1 MPMRIACEDEDA
13 AIKASVPQTI
23 TKDIHMRQTSR
34 RSTRRISQRGFFGVS
49 MGLLAL
55 VLWFAPLTAQN
66 TITGTVVD
74 GITQR
79 PLTGAQVLID
89 GTELGSLTDNRGRFL
104 ILNAPAGAVTLRVV
118 MIGYREA
125 TLTASADRPVTIE
138 LQETAISL
146 DEIIVTGTVGE
157 QQARSIGNAIGRI
170 DASVLQEQAPV
181 AEVQDLLSATVPGV
195 RIMNTGGAIGEGGI
209 MRIRGVASLTLAAT
223 PIVVVDGVRVNGDDG
238 DPALLCGI
246 GADCGDSSSRINDF
260 DPDEIES
267 IEVIKGPAAAT
278 LYGTEASN
286 GVIQIITKRGARGA
300 PRVNARIRQGA
311 SWMPNPVK
319 LIPPTYYKSATG
331 EIVEVNVLRND
342 LEDTYGLLDGGRNWF
357 RTGHNQSYGADVSG
371 GTEAVTYFVS
381 GEFDRREGPVP
392 YNWQNAIRGRA
403 NLTYAPNETL
413 RFDFSLGANRSKLES
428 ASAQQ
433 PLMTAVIWSCPA
445 PGCEPGSGTP
455 QALDGPS
462 RGYIAYLPEA
472 YEDEIEGIVD
482 VDRTTYSLQ
491 SRWEPRE
498 WLAHKFVLGGDF
510 GTRTNTELYLATGN
524 LGNFFNTGRKTVA
537 NERTSFVTADYQVSS
552 NWSPWESLT
561 LNTGGGLQY
570 YTKKTEILWARG
582 EEFPVKSLE
591 TIPSGSTRSA
601 DEEYL
606 ENKTFG
612 VFLQEQI
619 GWQDKLFLTGA
630 VRGDDN
636 SAFGENFDFV
646 VYPKLSGSY
655 VISDE
660 EFFSDNIGFVQ
671 QLKLR
676 AAWGKAGK
684 QPDVFDA
691 LRTYEPAVGPGGA
704 ATVTPENIGNADL
717 KPEVGTEV
725 EVGFDA
731 SVLDDRV
738 ALEFTWYDQTTQD
751 AIVSVPALPSNGF
764 PGVQFQNI
772 GEVRNSGIEAG
783 IDANVFSSDR
793 LSLNIGATF
802 STTKNEITDLGGQPA
817 IIQWTSGGQYH
828 VEGQPLAGI
837 YHKRVVSASL
847 EDGSATNV
855 MCEGGDILP
864 SGETQSLSLGGGAPV
879 PCADAPNV
887 YWGQPIPNKEG
898 SAYATVSIGPDFQ
911 LYGLVDYVGGRTL
924 ISGDIAAQH
933 RFFINSR
940 AILERTDPVLLGYE
954 SPGGS
959 GLWQSGIIS
968 GDFAKLRTV
977 SASYTLPG
985 SLSDRINAS
994 RVTINVA
1001 VNNLW
1006 TIWVGQAESFGV
1018 KQMDPE
1024 VSNQIGGSTEGL
1036 TAYNQEGWPQ
1046 LKTLTTTFRI
1056 TF

>member
-1 MPMRIACEDEDA
+1 MRPW
-13 AIKASVPQTI
+13 KRWNTLVPA
-23 TKDIHMRQTSR
+23 R
-34 RSTRRISQRGFFGVS
+34 RGLVAGGAG
-49 MGLLAL
+49 GLLAL
-55 VLWFAPLTAQN
+55 LLAVAPLAAQN
-66 TITGTVVD
+66 TITGTVVE
-74 GITQR
+74 GTTQR
-79 PLTGAQVLID
+79 PLPGAQVVIE
-89 GTELGSLTDNRGRFL
+89 GTELGGLTDNRGRFL
-104 ILNAPAGAVTLRVV
+104 ILNAPSGTVTLRVL

-125 TLTASADRPVTIE
+125 TAEASADQPVTIE

-157 QQARSIGNAIGRI
+157 QQARSIGNAIGRV
-170 DASVLQEQAPV
+170 DASELQERAPV
-181 AEVQDLLSATVPGV
+181 AEVQQMLSATVPGV
-195 RIMNTGGAIGEGGI
+195 RIMNTGGAIGEGGVT
-209 MRIRGVASLTLAAT
+209 RIRGVASLTLVAT
-223 PIVVVDGVRVNGDDG
+223 PIVVVDGVRVNGADG
-238 DPALLCGI
+238 DPSLLCGI
-246 GADCGDSSSRINDF
+246 GADCGDSGSRINDF

-286 GVIQIITKRGARGA
+286 GVIQIITKRGSRGA

-311 SWMPNPVK
+311 SWMPNPINLV
-319 LIPPTYYKSATG
+319 PPTYYRSASG
-331 EIVEVNVLRND
+331 EIVEVNVLRHDKEN
-342 LEDTYGLLDGGRNWF
+342 TFGLLDCDPSTHIGCQPNGGRDWF
-357 RTGHNQSYGADVSG
+357 RTGHNQSYGADISG
-371 GTEAVTYFVS
+371 GTESVTYFVS
-381 GEFDRREGPVP
+381 GEVDRLEGPVS
-392 YNWQNAIRGRA
+392 YNWQNTVRGRA
-403 NLTYAPNETL
+403 NLTYAPTEAF
-413 RFDFSLGANRSKLES
+413 RFDFSLGANRSKMES

-433 PLMTAVIWSCPA
+433 PLLTAVIWSCPA

-472 YEDEIEGIVD
+472 YEDEIEGVVD

-491 SRWEPRE
+491 THWDATD
-498 WLAHKFVLGGDF
+498 WLSQKLVLGGDF

-537 NERTSFVTADYQVSS
+537 NERTSFITADYQASS
-552 NWSPWESLT
+552 TWSPFENIS
-561 LNTGGGLQY
+561 LNTGGGVQFY
-570 YTKKTEILWARG
+570 SKKTEILWARG
-582 EEFPVKSLE
+582 ETFPVKSLE

-612 VFLQEQI
+612 VFLQEQV
-619 GWQDKLFLTGA
+619 GFGDRFFLTAA

-636 SAFGENFDFV
+636 SAFGQNFDFV

-660 EFFSDNIGFVQ
+660 AFFSESVGFVD

-676 AAWGKAGK
+676 AAWGQAGK

-691 LRTYEPAVGPGGA
+691 LRTYEPSVGPGGSS
-704 ATVTPENIGNADL
+704 TVTPENIGNADL

-731 SVLDDRV
+731 SILDDRV
-738 ALEFTWYDQTTQD
+738 GLEFTWYDQRTQD
-751 AIVSVPALPSNGF
+751 AIVSVPALPSRGF

-772 GEVRNSGIEAG
+772 GEVQNSGIELG
-783 IDANVFSSDR
+783 VNANVYTSED
-793 LSLNIGATF
+793 LSVDIGGTF
-802 STTKNEITDLGGQPA
+802 STTNNKITDLGGQPA
-817 IIQWTSGGQYH
+817 VVHTSTFGQYH

-837 YHKRVVSASL
+837 YMKRIVSATL
-847 EDGSATNV
+847 DGDNAANV

-864 SGETQSLSLGGGAPV
+864 SGESVDASAGGGSPV

-887 YWGQPIPNKEG
+887 FWGQPIPDKEG
-898 SAYATVSIGPDFQ
+898 SAYATVSIGSNLQ
-911 LYGLVDYVGGRTL
+911 LYALVDYVGGRTL

-940 AILERTDPVLLGYE
+940 AILERTDPILLGYE
-954 SPGGS
+954 TLGGI
-959 GLWQSGIIS
+959 GLWQSGVIS

-977 SASYTLPG
+977 SANYTLP
-985 SLSDRINAS
+985 SSWAETLNAA
-994 RVTINVA
+994 RATINVSI
-1001 VNNLW
+1001 NNPW
-1006 TIWVGQAESFGV
+1006 TIWVGQPDSFGV

-1024 VSNQIGGSTEGL
+1024 VANQRGGATEGL

-1046 LKTLTTTFRI
+1046 LRTLTTTFRL

>member
-1 MPMRIACEDEDA
+1 MRPSFRSNRATPRLWRLA
-13 AIKASVPQTI
+13 AVGVAGFMALALAVAPVAA
-23 TKDIHMRQTSR
+23 QTS
-34 RSTRRISQRGFFGVS
+34 
-49 MGLLAL
+49 
-55 VLWFAPLTAQN
+55 N
-66 TITGTVVD
+66 ITGTVVD
-74 GITQR
+74 GGTQR
-79 PLTGAQVLID
+79 ALAGAQVVID
-89 GTELGSLTDNRGRFL
+89 GTELGGLTDNRGRFL
-104 ILNAPAGAVTLRVV
+104 ILNAPSGPVTLRVL

-125 TLTASADRPVTIE
+125 TAQASSGQPVTIE

-146 DEIIVTGTVGE
+146 DEIVVTGTVGE
-157 QQARSIGNAIGRI
+157 QQARSVGNAIGRV
-170 DASVLQEQAPV
+170 DAAVLQERAPV
-181 AEVQDLLSATVPGV
+181 AEVQQLLSATVPGV

-209 MRIRGVASLTLAAT
+209 TRIRGVASLTLAAT

-238 DPALLCGI
+238 DSGLLCGV
-246 GADCGDSSSRINDF
+246 GADCGDSPSRINDF

-300 PRVNARIRQGA
+300 PQVTARMRQGA
-311 SWMPNPVK
+311 SWMPNPINLV
-319 LIPPTYYKSATG
+319 PPTYYKSSTG
-331 EIVEVNVLRND
+331 EIVEVNVLQHDKDN
-342 LEDTYGLLDGGRNWF
+342 TFGLLNCDSSVHTGCQANGGRDWF

-371 GTEAVTYFVS
+371 GTETVTYYVS
-381 GEFDRREGPVP
+381 GEFDRQEGPVP
-392 YNWQNAIRGRA
+392 YNWQNSLRGRA
-403 NLTYAPNETL
+403 NLTYAPSEAL

-433 PLMTAVIWSCPA
+433 PLLTAVIWSCPA

-462 RGYIAYLPEA
+462 RAYIAYLPEA
-472 YEDEIEGIVD
+472 YEDEIEGITD

-491 SRWEPRE
+491 AQWRPSE
-498 WLAHKFVLGGDF
+498 WMNHRLVFGGDF
-510 GTRTNTELYLATGN
+510 GNRTNSELYLATGN
-524 LGNFFNTGRKTVA
+524 LGNFFNTGQKTIV
-537 NERTSFVTADYQVSS
+537 NERTSYVSADYQVSS
-552 NWSPWESLT
+552 QWSPMDNVT
-561 LNTGGGLQY
+561 LNTGGGVQY
-570 YTKKTEILWARG
+570 YQKKSEILWGRG
-582 EEFPVKSLE
+582 TTFPVKSLE
-591 TIPSGSTRSA
+591 TIPSGSTRTA
-601 DEEYL
+601 NEDYR

-619 GWQDKLFLTGA
+619 GLGDKLFVTGA

-660 EFFSDNIGFVQ
+660 DFFAQSVGFVQ

-676 AAWGKAGK
+676 AAWGKAGR

-691 LRTYEPAVGPGGA
+691 LRTYEPSVGPGGA
-704 ATVTPENIGNADL
+704 STVTPENIGNADL

-725 EVGFDA
+725 EIGFDA

-738 ALEFTWYDQTTQD
+738 GLEFTWYDQTTSD

-772 GEVRNSGIEAG
+772 GEVRNTGIEAG
-783 IDANVFSSDR
+783 INANVFNSESISVD
-793 LSLNIGATF
+793 IGGTF
-802 STTKNEITDLGGQPA
+802 STTKNEISDLGGQPA

-828 VEGQPLAGI
+828 VQGQPLAGI
-837 YHKRVVSASL
+837 YHKRVVSATIS
-847 EDGSATNV
+847 DGNATDV
-855 MCEGGDILP
+855 MCEGGEVLP
-864 SGETQSLSLGGGAPV
+864 SAETQNLSLGGGAPV
-879 PCADAPNV
+879 PCASAPSV
-887 YWGQPIPNKEG
+887 YWGQPVPDKEG
-898 SAYATVSIGPDFQ
+898 SAYASVSIGRNLQ

-940 AILERTDPVLLGYE
+940 AILERTDPILLGYE
-954 SPGGS
+954 SLGGI
-959 GLWQSGIIS
+959 GLWQPGIIS

-985 SLSDRINAS
+985 EWAARLNAS
-994 RVTINVA
+994 RVNLNVA
-1001 VNNLW
+1001 VNNLL
-1006 TIWVGQAESFGV
+1006 TLWVGDPEKFGV

-1024 VSNQIGGSTEGL
+1024 VSNQLGGSTAGL
-1036 TAYNQEGWPQ
+1036 SAYNQEGWPQ
-1046 LKTLTTTFRI
+1046 LKTLTTTLRI

>member
-1 MPMRIACEDEDA
+1 MNP
-13 AIKASVPQTI
+13 KASRKPLGPAL
-23 TKDIHMRQTSR
+23 
-34 RSTRRISQRGFFGVS
+34 RGLVAGGAG
-49 MGLLAL
+49 GLLAL
-55 VLWFAPLTAQN
+55 ALAVVPLAAQN
-66 TITGTVVD
+66 NISGTVVE
-74 GITQR
+74 GTTQR
-79 PLTGAQVLID
+79 PLPGAQVLIE

-104 ILNAPAGAVTLRVV
+104 ILNAPSGTVTLRVV
-118 MIGYREA
+118 MIGFREA
-125 TLTASADRPVTIE
+125 TATASADQPVTIE

-157 QQARSIGNAIGRI
+157 QQARSVGNAIGRI
-170 DASVLQEQAPV
+170 DAAVIQEQAPV
-181 AEVQDLLSATVPGV
+181 QEVQQLLSATVPGV
-195 RIMNTGGAIGEGGI
+195 RIMNTGGAIGEGGVT
-209 MRIRGVASLTLAAT
+209 RIRGVASLTLVAT
-223 PIVVVDGVRVNGDDG
+223 PIVVVDGVRVNGADG
-238 DPALLCGI
+238 DPSLLCGI
-246 GADCGDSSSRINDF
+246 GADCGDSGSRINDF

-311 SWMPNPVK
+311 SWMPNPIEMV
-319 LIPPTYYKSATG
+319 PPTYYRSSSG
-331 EIVEVNVLRND
+331 EIVEVNVLKHDKEN
-342 LEDTYGLLDGGRNWF
+342 TFGLLNCDPATYTGCQANGGRDWF

-371 GTEAVTYFVS
+371 GTESVTYFVS
-381 GEFDRREGPVP
+381 GEFDRLEGPVP
-392 YNWQNAIRGRA
+392 YNWQKSLRGRA
-403 NLTYAPNETL
+403 NLTYAPSEAF
-413 RFDFSLGANRSKLES
+413 RFDFSLGANRSKMES

-433 PLMTAVIWSCPA
+433 PLLTAVIWSCPA

-482 VDRTTYSLQ
+482 IDRTTYSLQ
-491 SRWEPRE
+491 AHWEPRE
-498 WLAHKFVLGGDF
+498 WLAQKFVLGGDF

-524 LGNFFNTGRKTVA
+524 LGNFFNTGQKTVA
-537 NERTSFVTADYQVSS
+537 NERTSFITADYQASS
-552 NWSPWESLT
+552 TWSPFESISFG
-561 LNTGGGLQY
+561 TGGGLQFY
-570 YTKKTEILWARG
+570 SKKTEILWARG
-582 EEFPVKSLE
+582 QGFPVKSLE

-619 GWQDKLFLTGA
+619 GFGDRLYLTAA

-636 SAFGENFDFV
+636 SAFGKNFDFV
-646 VYPKLSGSY
+646 VYPKFSGSY

-660 EFFSDNIGFVQ
+660 EFFAESVGFVE

-676 AAWGKAGK
+676 AAWGQAGK

-691 LRTYEPAVGPGGA
+691 LRTYEPSVGPSGSS
-704 ATVTPENIGNADL
+704 TVTPENIGNADL

-725 EVGFDA
+725 EIGFDA
-731 SVLDDRV
+731 SILDDRV
-738 ALEFTWYDQTTQD
+738 GLEFTWYDQKTQD
-751 AIVSVPALPSNGF
+751 AIVSVPAIPSNGF

-772 GEVRNSGIEAG
+772 GEVRNSGIEFG
-783 IDANVFSSDR
+783 INANVFNSDAV
-793 LSLNIGATF
+793 SVDVGGTF
-802 STTKNEITDLGGQPA
+802 STTNNEITDLGGQPA
-817 IIQWTSGGQYH
+817 VVHTSTFGQYH

-837 YHKRVVSASL
+837 YMKRIVSATL
-847 EDGSATNV
+847 DGSSATNV
-855 MCEGGDILP
+855 MCEGGSILS
-864 SGETQSLSLGGGAPV
+864 SGEAVDASAGGGAPV

-887 YWGQPIPNKEG
+887 FWGQPIPDKEG
-898 SAYATVSIGPDFQ
+898 SAYTTISIGNNLQ
-911 LYGLVDYVGGRTL
+911 LYAMVDYVGGRTL

-933 RFFINSR
+933 RFFINSK
-940 AILERTDPVLLGYE
+940 AILERTDPILLGYE
-954 SPGGS
+954 TLGGV
-959 GLWQSGIIS
+959 GLWQPGVIS

-977 SASYTLPG
+977 SLNYTVPNSWAQRL
-985 SLSDRINAS
+985 NAS
-994 RVTINVA
+994 RATINVA
-1001 VNNLW
+1001 IQNPW
-1006 TIWVGQAESFGV
+1006 TIWVGQPDSFGV

-1024 VSNQIGGSTEGL
+1024 VANQVGGATAGL

-1046 LKTLTTTFRI
+1046 LRTLTTTFRL